1 MLRLTRASS
10 LGSREYTYRGNPWVD
25 ELDFVCR
32 ARVVGVE
39 GEPMRVVEKTK
50 RRQRHVKTVRSKMRF
65 TVLRVV
71 EVRVCVG
78 GEGGREDRGEEGE
91 E

>member
-1 MLRLTRASS
+1 M
-10 LGSREYTYRGNPWVD
+10 D
-25 ELDFVCR
+25 ERYFVCR

-50 RRQRHVKTVRSKMRF
+50 RRQRHVRTVKSKMRF

-71 EVRVCVG
+71 EVRVCAEGNGGEEGKGEEVVG
-78 GEGGREDRGEEGE
+78 GEDEP
-91 E
+91 

>member
-1 MLRLTRASS
+1 
-10 LGSREYTYRGNPWVD
+10 
-25 ELDFVCR
+25 
-32 ARVVGVE
+32 VGVE

-78 GEGGREDRGEEGE
+78 GEGGGEDGGEEGE

>member
-1 MLRLTRASS
+1 M
-10 LGSREYTYRGNPWVD
+10 D
-25 ELDFVCR
+25 ERDFVCR

-50 RRQRHVKTVRSKMRF
+50 RRQRHTKTVRSKMRF

-71 EVRVCVG
+71 EVRVRIG
-78 GEGGREDRGEEGE
+78 GDGEGGRRGRSEEGE